1 MKIRKTDIKR
11 ISAKKTDI
19 GRWFDVKKIL
29 AYYNDAGD
37 IRNSSS
43 CAVADEG

>member
-11 ISAKKTDI
+11 IGAKKTDI

-29 AYYNDAGD
+29 AYCNDAGD

>member
-11 ISAKKTDI
+11 IGAKKTDI
-19 GRWFDVKKIL
+19 GRWFNVKKIL
-29 AYYNDAGD
+29 VYYNDAGD
-37 IRNSSS
+37 IWNGSS